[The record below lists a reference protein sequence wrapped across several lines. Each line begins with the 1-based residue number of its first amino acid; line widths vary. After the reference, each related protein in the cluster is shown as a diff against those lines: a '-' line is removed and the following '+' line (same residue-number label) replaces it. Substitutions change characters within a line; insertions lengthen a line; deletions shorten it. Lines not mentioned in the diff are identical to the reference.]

1 VLAQHRND
9 IIPLVGARK
18 VGRSEEALPA
28 ANIELTSEDLT
39 AISQAVPP
47 GSVAGDRCAPEQM
60 THLDSEQLQKT
71 RLAP

>member
-1 VLAQHRND
+1 VISERKGCTLAQLAIAWVLAQGND

-39 AISQAVPP
+39 AISQAVP
-47 GSVAGDRCAPEQM
+47 
-60 THLDSEQLQKT
+60 
-71 RLAP
+71 RL